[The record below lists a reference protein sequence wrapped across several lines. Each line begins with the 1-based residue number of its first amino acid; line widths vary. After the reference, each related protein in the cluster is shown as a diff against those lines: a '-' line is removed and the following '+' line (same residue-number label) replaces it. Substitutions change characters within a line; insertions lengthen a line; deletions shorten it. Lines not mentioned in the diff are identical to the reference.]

1 MICKLICDW
10 LFQNVGIIA
19 VAYTSLYLHR
29 NETGSLSTKKS
40 GVDLLISSDYL
51 GPAIAACGELV
62 QYNQPTNE

>member
-29 NETGSLSTKKS
+29 NETGSRSNTCCDVIVIFNS
-40 GVDLLISSDYL
+40 GKVEVNAVENSNVSR
-51 GPAIAACGELV
+51 
-62 QYNQPTNE
+62 T